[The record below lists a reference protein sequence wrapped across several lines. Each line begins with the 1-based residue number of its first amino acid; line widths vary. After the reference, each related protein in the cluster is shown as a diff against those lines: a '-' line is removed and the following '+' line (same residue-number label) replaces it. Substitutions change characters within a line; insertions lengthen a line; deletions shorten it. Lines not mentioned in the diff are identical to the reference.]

1 MPLLLALL
9 AHPAHALPPQEEAA
23 LARGEVVVHE
33 LPPTRPGAVRLEAWV
48 DIAADSPATWRALTD
63 YAARERSSETLTGY
77 SIYRQETDRLC
88 IRWTGARFGMSLV
101 FHNCYG
107 MKAARTELTH
117 TLDPDRPSD
126 LAYTTG
132 TYKLAPGPKGTRLHY
147 RSETDFGKPM
157 PGFVKGWL
165 GSSGAR
171 EYMLDTKKRAEAR

>member
-1 MPLLLALL
+1 
-9 AHPAHALPPQEEAA
+9 
-23 LARGEVVVHE
+23 
-33 LPPTRPGAVRLEAWV
+33 VRIEAWV
-48 DIAADSPATWRALTD
+48 DIAADSPATWSSLTD
-63 YAARERSSETLTGY
+63 YAARERSSDVLTGY
-77 SIYRQETDRLC
+77 SIYLQDTDRLC
-88 IRWTGARFGMSLV
+88 IRWTGSRFGMSLV

-107 MKAARTELTH
+107 MNVARTELTH

-126 LAYTTG
+126 LAYTQG

-157 PGFVKGWL
+157 PGFVKTWL